1 MAASKSNLRSSC
13 SFPNILLSCLNFTLF
28 ILSVTSLV
36 PTILL
41 RMPPTS
47 MGMAFL
53 MISGISILSSFVGF
67 YSQLT
72 HLCFITHV
80 SLLLASLIGQLLGI
94 LALFTKERSTISM
107 LKSPRDP
114 KEAKLL
120 VRLECGVLMAMLM
133 MQMVVLV
140 LSCVVQSCWVR
151 EYEGLEA
158 EREAMTKKRNRRIA
172 KVQEESIENAAKI
185 AEVKAKDLDEKMKN
199 KYGQWVKTSEFE
211 G

>member
-1 MAASKSNLRSSC
+1 MPASKSNLRSSC
-13 SFPNILLSCLNFTLF
+13 SFPNLLLACFNFILF

-53 MISGISILSSFVGF
+53 MISGISLLSSFIGF

-80 SLLLASLIGQLLGI
+80 SLLFASLIGQILGI
-94 LALFTKERSTISM
+94 LALFTKERSSLSL

-133 MQMVVLV
+133 MQMVVLM

-158 EREAMTKKRNRRIA
+158 EREAMTKKRSRRIA
-172 KVQEESIENAAKI
+172 KVQEESMENAAKI
-185 AEVKAKDLDEKMKN
+185 AEIKAKEFDEKMKN
-199 KYGQWVKTSEFE
+199 KYGQRVKPEFE
-211 G
+211 A

>member
-1 MAASKSNLRSSC
+1 MSASKSNLRSSC
-13 SFPNILLSCLNFTLF
+13 SFPNLLLAFLNFILF

-53 MISGISILSSFVGF
+53 MISGISLLSSFVGF
-67 YSQLT
+67 YSQL
-72 HLCFITHV
+72 CFITHI
-80 SLLLASLIGQLLGI
+80 SLLFASLIGQILGI
-94 LALFTKERSTISM
+94 LALFTKERSSLSL

-133 MQMVVLV
+133 MQMVVLM

-158 EREAMTKKRNRRIA
+158 EREAMTKKRGRRIA
-172 KVQEESIENAAKI
+172 KVQEESMENAAKI
-185 AEVKAKDLDEKMKN
+185 AEIKAKEFDEKMKS
-199 KYGQWVKTSEFE
+199 KYVQRVKPEFE
-211 G
+211 A

>member
-1 MAASKSNLRSSC
+1 MSSSKSNLRSSC
-13 SFPNILLSCLNFTLF
+13 SFPNLLLACLNFILF
-28 ILSVTSLV
+28 ILSATSLV

-53 MISGISILSSFVGF
+53 MISGISLLSSFVSF
-67 YSQLT
+67 YS

-80 SLLLASLIGQLLGI
+80 SLLLASLVGQILGI
-94 LALFTKERSTISM
+94 LALFTKERSTIST

-114 KEAKLL
+114 REAKLL

-133 MQMVVLV
+133 MQMVVLM
-140 LSCVVQSCWVR
+140 LSCAVQSCWVR

-158 EREAMTKKRNRRIA
+158 ERQAMTKKRSQRIA
-172 KVQEESIENAAKI
+172 KVQEESMANAEKI
-185 AEVKAKDLDEKMKN
+185 AEIKAKGLDEKMKN
-199 KYGQWVKTSEFE
+199 KYGQRVKPEFDA
-211 G
+211 